1 MKVWRGDPLGW
12 GPGPDRG
19 SALTIGVFDGVHRG
33 HQALLAALAD
43 RADRAGR
50 LQKVVVT
57 FDVHP
62 RRFFDPAGGPALLL
76 PLSRRLELLAETGLD
91 QVGVLPFADVRHLGP
106 EEFIGRVVVEGFNA
120 RSVVVGEGFRYGA
133 GRAGDVAAL
142 ADSGRRHGFSV
153 TAAPLQHAEAG
164 PVSSSA
170 IRRHVAAGEV
180 TAAADLL
187 SRPHEVTGRVVRH
200 EQAGR
205 KPTLLLEADAST
217 AVPAPGDYTV
227 RARTD
232 DHGMG
237 GVCSIGA
244 AGGQIRVHLPDHPGG
259 LGPGERLVVSFL
271 ERLPPETAPAAQ
283 GG

>member
-12 GPGPDRG
+12 GPPPDRG

-43 RADRAGR
+43 RAGG
-50 LQKVVVT
+50 LEKVVVT

-62 RRFFDPAGGPALLL
+62 RRFFDPAGGPAMLL
-76 PLSRRLELLAETGLD
+76 PLSRRLELLAGSGLD
-91 QVGVLPFADVRHLGP
+91 QVGVLPFAGVRHLGP
-106 EEFIGRVVVEGFNA
+106 EEFIGRVVVGGFNA

-133 GRAGDVAAL
+133 GRAGDVTAL
-142 ADSGRRHGFSV
+142 AASGRSHGFSV
-153 TAAPLQHAEAG
+153 TAAPLQHADAG

-187 SRPHEVTGRVVRH
+187 GRPHEVTGRV
-200 EQAGR
+200 AGQDR
-205 KPTLLLEADAST
+205 AGGKPALVVEVEPSA
-217 AVPAPGDYTV
+217 AVPRPGVYAV
-227 RARTD
+227 EARAD
-232 DHGMG
+232 GDGIG
-237 GVCSIGA
+237 GVCTIGA
-244 AGGQIRVHLPDHPGG
+244 AGAIRVHLPNLPGG

-271 ERLPPETAPAAQ
+271 EWLRPEAAPRR
-283 GG
+283 

>member
-12 GPGPDRG
+12 GPPPDRG

-43 RADRAGR
+43 RADRAGG
-50 LQKVVVT
+50 LAKVVVT

-62 RRFFDPAGGPALLL
+62 RRFFDPAGGPAMLL
-76 PLSRRLELLAETGLD
+76 PLSRRLELLAGLGLD
-91 QVGVLPFADVRHLGP
+91 QVGVLPFAGVRRLGP
-106 EEFIGRVVVEGFNA
+106 EEFIGRVVVDGFNA

-133 GRAGDVAAL
+133 GRAGDVTAL
-142 ADSGRRHGFSV
+142 AASGRSNGFSV
-153 TAAPLQHAEAG
+153 TAAPLQHAGAG

-187 SRPHEVTGRVVRH
+187 GRPHEVTGRV
-200 EQAGR
+200 AGHDR
-205 KPTLLLEADAST
+205 AGGKQVLVVEVDRSV
-217 AVPAPGDYTV
+217 AVPGPGVYAV
-227 RARTD
+227 KARTD
-232 DHGMG
+232 GGGIGGM
-237 GVCSIGA
+237 CSIGA
-244 AGGQIRVHLPDHPGG
+244 AGAIRVHLPDLPGG

-271 ERLPPETAPAAQ
+271 ECLRPEAAPPR
-283 GG
+283 